1 MKTCKRKF
9 FSSLFVLTLILCTSV
24 NSVFAIMKGD
34 INKDGA
40 LTKDDALLIVEKT
53 VNKTVTDE
61 DIKIADLNGDN
72 VLNVLDAQEIMKQ
85 IDSTFIVGDYNRDG
99 KLTQSDGFNIL
110 KLSILGETPTLEDIL
125 WCDVSGD
132 GNLRM
137 YDAFQII
144 IKFQPGNMNQDDKL
158 DIEDALIIV
167 NKVINNDISEEDIS
181 RGDIDV
187 DGALTIKDAQ
197 LLMDEHNRSFIVGD
211 YNKDGIFSEDD
222 SKELLNYLTKNG
234 GSTIDPE
241 IVLYCDM
248 NNDAIVNSDD
258 LHIMI
263 KNTPIRGDMDGNGV
277 ITAND
282 ASMILDLYKN
292 GDATK
297 QQIYV
302 GDMDNS
308 GTLTANDA
316 SMILDLYKNGK

>member
-1 MKTCKRKF
+1 
-9 FSSLFVLTLILCTSV
+9 
-24 NSVFAIMKGD
+24 
-34 INKDGA
+34 
-40 LTKDDALLIVEKT
+40 
-53 VNKTVTDE
+53 
-61 DIKIADLNGDN
+61 
-72 VLNVLDAQEIMKQ
+72 MKQ